1 MRVPDPV
8 RRVLRKASST
18 TAPGHATRPAAP
30 VTIRPLEQLPQA
42 SAFPEGR
49 YLYCVN
55 ALPRNFAGRSASIF
69 AKMRVLAAHGV
80 TDQTL
85 VTFLHSSELADIEHG
100 LRERGVLDD
109 TMRLVCLHDFY
120 PDDTTYSGPPI
131 THPVDEPELRWIA
144 DDDQPVYRYFDAD
157 GLYRVFKRFD
167 HAGRLIVRDWFNPN
181 RGRTL
186 REEFRPDG
194 TLRRRIHMDLHHN
207 LPRQEIHYRADQTP
221 AFNIW
226 WIVDPDTLLL
236 EVDRV
241 TLFDGEGAPVAVH
254 DNLDQINHL
263 CLDRLIGERP
273 AFVTSEDRLVDR
285 YLIGYRNQLARRLFV
300 IHNAH
305 LKEPYD
311 DLRAIRPTFRPVFE
325 ARKKVDAVVFL
336 TATQRGEAEVRYGR
350 TDSFRVL
357 PHATRPAVPEPGVVR
372 DPNLVI
378 MMARLDYQKQVD
390 HAIEAFAR
398 VHARHPQ
405 ARLEIYG
412 TGPDLGQLRQLVADL
427 GLRKVVS
434 LMGFTRQPG
443 LAYQRASLCMM
454 TSKFEGAPLTLLEA
468 MGYGCPVVS
477 YDLRYG
483 PRDVITDGVDG
494 FLVPYGDRRAMG
506 EKVAAVLADPQL
518 LAAASQAAVRRAA
531 DFDEDAFAAR
541 WAALF
546 NELAARPGLAQS
558 TP

>member
-1 MRVPDPV
+1 MRVPDPI
-8 RRVLRKASST
+8 RRVLAKSHSPST
-18 TAPGHATRPAAP
+18 TGHRTQPAKP
-30 VTIRPLEQLPQA
+30 VAIRPLEPLPA
-42 SAFPEGR
+42 PSAFPAGR

-55 ALPRNFAGRSASIF
+55 ALPRNYAGRSASIF
-69 AKMRVLAAHGV
+69 AKMRILAEHGA

-100 LRERGVLDD
+100 LRERGVLTDA
-109 TMRLVCLHDFY
+109 MRLVCLHDYY
-120 PDDTTYSGPPI
+120 PDDTSYHGPPLV
-131 THPVDEPELRWIA
+131 HPIDEPGLSWVRDE
-144 DDDQPVYRYFDAD
+144 DQPVYRYFDRE
-157 GLYRVFKRFD
+157 GLYHLYKRFD
-167 HAGRLIVRDWFNPN
+167 HAGRLIVRDSFNPN

-186 REEFRPDG
+186 REEFRLNG
-194 TLRRRIHMDLHHN
+194 TLRRKVYMDLHHN

-221 AFNIW
+221 AFNVW

-241 TLFDGEGAPVAVH
+241 TLFDSQGRAGEVH
-254 DNLDQINHL
+254 DNLDTINHL
-263 CLDRLIGERP
+263 CLDRLIGDAP
-273 AFVTSEDRLVDR
+273 AFITSEDRLVDR
-285 YLIGYRNQLARRLFV
+285 YLIGYANPHARRLFV

-305 LKEPYD
+305 IKEPYD
-311 DLRAIRPTFRPVFE
+311 DLRAIRPTFRPILE

-336 TATQRGEAEVRYGR
+336 TATQRAEAEAKYG
-350 TDSFRVL
+350 TTPTFRVV
-357 PHATRPAVPEPGVVR
+357 PHAARPAVLEPGVQR

-398 VHARHPQ
+398 VHAKLPE

-412 TGPDLGQLRQLVADL
+412 TGPDLGQLRQLIADL
-427 GLRKVVS
+427 GLRKVVR
-434 LMGFTRQPG
+434 LMGFTTAPG

-468 MGYGCPVVS
+468 MGHGCPVVS

-483 PRDVITDGVDG
+483 PADVITDGVDG
-494 FLVPYGDRRAMG
+494 FLVPYGDRKAMS
-506 EKVAAVLADPQL
+506 ERITALLPDREL
-518 LAAASQAAVRRAA
+518 LARASARATARAA
-531 DFDEDAFAAR
+531 DFSEDAFAAR

-546 NELAARPGLAQS
+546 SELASRTPS

>member
-8 RRVLRKASST
+8 RRVLRKTRSAAAT
-18 TAPGHATRPAAP
+18 GNRTQPGAP
-30 VTIRPLEQLPQA
+30 VTIRPLEPVPEP
-42 SAFPEGR
+42 SAFPPGR

-55 ALPRNFAGRSASIF
+55 ALPRHFAGRSASIF

-100 LRERGVLDD
+100 LRERGVIDD
-109 TMRLVCLHDFY
+109 TMRLACLHDYY
-120 PDDTTYSGPPI
+120 PDDTSYDGPSI
-131 THPVDEPELRWIA
+131 VHPVDEPGLHWIR

-157 GLYRVFKRFD
+157 GLYHVYKRFD

-186 REEFRPDG
+186 REEFRPNG
-194 TLRRRIHMDLHHN
+194 TLRRRIYMDLHYN

-241 TLFDGEGAPVAVH
+241 TVFDGAGAPVEVH

-263 CLDRLIGERP
+263 CLDRLIGDSP

-285 YLIGYRNQLARRLFV
+285 YLIGYSNPLARRLFV

-305 LKEPYD
+305 IKEPYD
-311 DLRAIRPTFRPVFE
+311 DLRAVRPTFRPVFE
-325 ARKKVDAVVFL
+325 ARRKVDAIVFL
-336 TATQRGEAEVRYGR
+336 TATQRAEAEVKYGR
-350 TDSFRVL
+350 TETFKVV
-357 PHATRPAVPEPGVVR
+357 PHAARPAVPEPGVER

-398 VHARHPQ
+398 VHAKLPQ

-412 TGPDLGQLRQLVADL
+412 TGPDLGPLRQLIADL
-427 GLRKVVS
+427 GLRKVVT

-454 TSKFEGAPLTLLEA
+454 TSRFEGAPLTLLEA

-483 PRDVITDGVDG
+483 PADVITDGVDG
-494 FLVPYGDRRAMG
+494 FLVPFGDRRAMG
-506 EKVAAVLADPQL
+506 ERIAAL
-518 LAAASQAAVRRAA
+518 LPDRPLLEAASQAAVRRVV
-531 DFDEDAFAAR
+531 DFDEEHFAAR

-546 NELAARPGLAQS
+546 NELAAKQS
-558 TP
+558 